1 MNQIAVALHEASGQD
16 ITFQSELAYSLV
28 GGGGKPGQGFPCV
41 MLIQLDRCA
50 QETIRALEANM
61 SMKEN

>member
-28 GGGGKPGQGFPCV
+28 GGV
-41 MLIQLDRCA
+41 
-50 QETIRALEANM
+50 
-61 SMKEN
+61 ENRDKDSRVLC